1 MKTGFDF
8 EEILFQNLNT
18 SSLKTAIDGVVCK
31 KRPIDSKLEDVVIR
45 ALTANNLDIQNVIV
59 NVNIYV
65 PNKALSLNGKQDDT
79 QPDTKRLK
87 QLVDIALPLLV
98 DKWQGDLNYNVQNV
112 IMIEDEASKSHY
124 MNIRVEFFSINILN

>member
-18 SSLKTAIDGVVCK
+18 SSLKTAIDGAVCK